1 MICPECGSD
10 DFDIFVDEFGDEVA
24 YCMVCGAEYIN
35 TDDDE
40 EWRLGPTTPF
50 FFEKFCGHFYF
61 QKWAE
66 SGQKVGRKWAFWSWQ
81 AFLDLY
87 GHFWPLCGHF
97 VDTFFW
103 KVGSPQTQYSCGFR
117 DFVATFPLYL
127 YKTFLKNKKY
137 KIVFMTKS
145 GFLSAT

>member
-50 FFEKFCGHFYF
+50 FFEKFCGHFCF
-61 QKWAE
+61 
-66 SGQKVGRKWAFWSWQ
+66 
-81 AFLDLY
+81 
-87 GHFWPLCGHF
+87 
-97 VDTFFW
+97 
-103 KVGSPQTQYSCGFR
+103 
-117 DFVATFPLYL
+117 
-127 YKTFLKNKKY
+127 
-137 KIVFMTKS
+137 
-145 GFLSAT
+145 